1 MRTIARPIAP
11 TAPAVHGRRLW
22 LMLVIVLG
30 LCAVLSVLRLGGTV
44 ASSAAVQL
52 PMRSAAVQLSTPSA
66 AVPIPIPAPA
76 RRPIQLAAPVQ
87 PASSAALA
95 DLDTSPE
102 SSSAAQDDGGDTV
115 CVRATGLPDLQVVAA
130 RLGQRQVLVHT
141 LVRYASLPLRAPPQ
155 ASL

>member
-11 TAPAVHGRRLW
+11 TAPAVQGRRLW
-22 LMLVIVLG
+22 PVIVIVLG
-30 LCAVLSVLRLGGTV
+30 LGAVFAVLGLGGTA
-44 ASSAAVQL
+44 ASSAAVQ
-52 PMRSAAVQLSTPSA
+52 VSTPSA
-66 AVPIPIPAPA
+66 AVPIPFPAPA
-76 RRPIQLAAPVQ
+76 RRQIQLAAPVQ

-115 CVRATGLPDLQVVAA
+115 CERATVLPDLQIVAA
-130 RLGQRQVLVHT
+130 RLGQRQVPVHT
-141 LVRYASLPLRAPPQ
+141 PVRYASLPLRAPPQ